1 MACGWGR
8 IATRLA
14 CALWLA
20 VCGPLVGY
28 AQDDDATDDTPV
40 FPNAPPEPA
49 AEQPPPIPARERLA
63 LHFVDEGRAAFN
75 REEYRTARLLFER
88 AVEAAPLRAEGYY
101 FLGRANLALGRPDR
115 ALAFLHKAELLFPAE
130 NPEWLG
136 KTTCLQGAIHEEAG
150 DHPRARASYRRCLEF
165 SPDNLRAVSALARLP
180 GEEPAEDLP

>member
-1 MACGWGR
+1 MTRGWGR

-28 AQDDDATDDTPV
+28 AQDDDATDDAPV
-40 FPNAPPEPA
+40 LPNGPPEPA
-49 AEQPPPIPARERLA
+49 AEQPPPIPARDRLA
-63 LHFVDEGRAAFN
+63 LHFVDEGRAAFD
-75 REEYRTARLLFER
+75 REEYRNARLLFAR

-136 KTTCLQGAIHEEAG
+136 KTACLQGAIHEEAG
-150 DHPRARASYRRCLEF
+150 DYPRARASYRRCLEF

-180 GEEPAEDLP
+180 GEELAEDLP